1 MLGWRRFVA
10 AAGVALALG
19 CSGSSSESAGEP
31 AAAGDQATPGA
42 PSTVDE
48 LYLAARAAEHQKR
61 PGEAIDYY
69 RRILQEHPE
78 SSSNYK
84 AQFLIG
90 FVFSEEL
97 DQPDSARVAFERVI
111 KDYPESEF
119 ADDAEAMLRFLDG
132 ELPVFEDTPVP

>member
-1 MLGWRRFVA
+1 MLRWRRYVV

-31 AAAGDQATPGA
+31 ADGGNQATPGA

-48 LYLAARAAEHQKR
+48 LYSAARVAEHQKR

-69 RRILQEHPE
+69 RRILQEYPE
-78 SSSNYK
+78 SPSNYK

-111 KDYPESEF
+111 RDYPDSEF
-119 ADDAEAMLRFLDG
+119 TDDAEAMLRFLDG